1 MKYLVYKIQCTKDL
15 VFQNF
20 DMKLDYLIKSKVFYL
35 SFSFEILFFSKK
47 YETPIS

>member
-1 MKYLVYKIQCTKDL
+1 MHKRPSISKFSYEI
-15 VFQNF
+15 
-20 DMKLDYLIKSKVFYL
+20 LDYLIKSKVFYL